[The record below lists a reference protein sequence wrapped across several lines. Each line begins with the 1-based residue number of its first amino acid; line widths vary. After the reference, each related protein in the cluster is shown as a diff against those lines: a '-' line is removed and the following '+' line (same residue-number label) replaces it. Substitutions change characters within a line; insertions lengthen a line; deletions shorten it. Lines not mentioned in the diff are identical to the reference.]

1 VVQFM
6 LSGAF
11 DSGFSLQLIAKDIG
25 TAIDPGESL
34 GLNMRLAQQVLGV
47 WSDAARDLEPSAD
60 HTEMYRYLQGA
71 KKQHEKA
78 GHAHDAQDFGTT

>member
-25 TAIDPGESL
+25 TAIDLGESL

-71 KKQHEKA
+71 EK
-78 GHAHDAQDFGTT
+78 